1 MLLMLGKGISGGI
14 CYAIHRY
21 AKAINKYMKGYDK
34 IKVSLYLHYCIWIV
48 SVTKVTCRRF

>member
-1 MLLMLGKGISGGI
+1 MLLMLEKGISGGI

-34 IKVSLYLHYCIWIV
+34 IKVSLYLNYDDV
-48 SVTKVTCRRF
+48 NNLYGLTMQQK

>member
-14 CYAIHRY
+14 CYAVHRY